1 MFHLPVLKNLLGF
14 GAAILLLAAC
24 ETASTKTGD
33 ASGSA
38 SGSAGSGTASS
49 SATAGGAS
57 TSSSGSASS
66 GSTSSGSTSSGSTSS
81 GSTASAGSTSQPAAA
96 VDAADLLANVG
107 DRVLFG
113 FDSSELTS
121 GSQATLNRQA
131 AFLAAR
137 PALRITIE
145 GHCDERGTRE
155 YNLALGERR
164 ASVVRDYLVARGI
177 NAARI
182 KTISY
187 GKERPAAVGSNEAA
201 WAKNRRSVTVLD

>member
-1 MFHLPVLKNLLGF
+1 MLHLPVLKNLLGF

-57 TSSSGSASS
+57 TSSSGSA
-66 GSTSSGSTSSGSTSS
+66 SSGSTSSGSTSS